1 MNRTG
6 KSPGFHFYCIFA
18 GSMVKWTGKILVPA
32 LLVGLA
38 AVQSFGIDAG
48 RAMHF
53 RAMQDSTSIRRTDST
68 AAAGSVSVRDSLALA
83 DTSATDSLS
92 MSDSPA
98 VRDSSALPDSIAPS
112 DSATVSPKDTIVVPD
127 SLKETD
133 PLKYRYFIALRDSVT
148 RIRTRDSL
156 LAAKD
161 TAELM
166 LFDSLYTKDSAE
178 VAAARFNAWYN
189 SLTKRE
195 RRKYDYEQQ
204 LPAKMAAAMAK
215 LERADSIKAAR
226 DSAIAAKPRILET
239 YAVPDSMQYKR
250 MITWTHDRNFN
261 DVRLFDY
268 DTTYN
273 YHFQDLPI
281 YKKDVNATHL
291 GVAGSASQLYDFFKR
306 EEAADA
312 VFFTPY
318 QIYNYTPENLPM
330 YNTKTPYTE
339 LAYWGTLFGKDEKE
353 ESNIKILTTQNILPE
368 WNVTL
373 EYHRFGSKG
382 MLQNENTDNRTFVAS
397 TNYMGK
403 RYLMHAG
410 YIYNKV
416 VRTEN
421 GGIVDNFWIRDTTV
435 DGKEIAVALSDA
447 HNKIKKN
454 TVFLDQS
461 YRIPFDFIYDIGK
474 GKRKARKAE
483 EARRDSIMA
492 SGDSTAI
499 AALLEEE
506 KAKKAVD
513 ASKDSLDRDITSAY
527 IGHSSEY
534 TVYTKNYTDNL
545 SGDDTGREFYNNNF
559 FINPASSTDSM
570 RVMRLENRVFLRLQ
584 PWKADGIVS
593 KLDVGIGDK
602 LLNYYDYSPANYLN
616 TKRNT
621 VLNSLYLYAGAQGQ
635 YKKYFTWDAT
645 GRYTFLGHEIN
656 DFGIDA
662 NLTFSAYP
670 FRRDKSSPLLLKA
683 HFETS
688 LKEPD
693 HYQQRLYTNHYRWE
707 NSFGKISTTKIE
719 GRLHIPRWK
728 LEAMFGYALLGNNI
742 YYDNDGIV
750 RQNGQAMSVMTAYLG
765 KEFRLWKFHFDHRA
779 LFQLSSNQNV
789 LPLPM
794 LSLNFRYYFQFDVV
808 KKVMQMQLGTD
819 ARYNTRW
826 YAPAYNPAVG
836 VFHNQNEELYGNCPI
851 FDVFVNIQWKRAC
864 IFIKVL
870 NLGLGKPSRN
880 ADYFSAHH
888 YINPQRVIKVGIF
901 WPFYIQPGKNAS
913 VGGGSSGGT
922 GNSTGT
928 RTQNINR

>member
-1 MNRTG
+1 
-6 KSPGFHFYCIFA
+6 
-18 GSMVKWTGKILVPA
+18 MVKLIGKILVPA
-32 LLVGLA
+32 LLVGTA
-38 AVQSFGIDAG
+38 AIQSFGIDAG
-48 RAMHF
+48 RAVRF
-53 RAMQDSTSIRRTDST
+53 LQDHDST
-68 AAAGSVSVRDSLALA
+68 AFSQGPDSLYI
-83 DTSATDSLS
+83 
-92 MSDSPA
+92 SDSMDIMDTT
-98 VRDSSALPDSIAPS
+98 V
-112 DSATVSPKDTIVVPD
+112 VSPRDTITVPD
-127 SLKETD
+127 SLRETD
-133 PLKYRYFIALRDSVT
+133 PLKFRYFIALRDSVT
-148 RIRTRDSL
+148 RIQTRDSL
-156 LAAKD
+156 MAAKD
-161 TAELM
+161 TIGLM
-166 LFDSLYTKDSAE
+166 QFDSLYTKDSAE
-178 VAAARFNAWYN
+178 VAQAKFNAWYG
-189 SLTKRE
+189 SLTKKE
-195 RRKYDYEQQ
+195 RRKYDYEQE
-204 LPAKMAAAMAK
+204 LPKKMAAAMAK
-215 LERADSIKAAR
+215 LERADSIKAAK

-261 DVRLFDY
+261 EVQLFDY

-273 YHFQDLPI
+273 WHYNDLPI
-281 YKKDVNATHL
+281 YREDINANHL
-291 GVAGSASQLYDFFKR
+291 GPAGSASQLYNFFRR
-306 EEAADA
+306 EEADNAI
-312 VFFTPY
+312 FFTPY

-382 MLQNENTDNRTFVAS
+382 MLLNEDTDNRTFVAS

-416 VRTEN
+416 SRTEN

-435 DGKEIAVALSDA
+435 DGKEIAVALNSA

-461 YRIPFDFIYDIGK
+461 YRIPFNFIYDIGK

-492 SGDSTAI
+492 TGDSTAI

-506 KAKKAVD
+506 KARESEKMA
-513 ASKDSLDRDITSAY
+513 ADSLDRDITSAF

-534 TVYTKNYTDNL
+534 TVYTKNYTDAIDA
-545 SGDDTGREFYNNNF
+545 GDETGRDFYGNRF
-559 FINPASSTDSM
+559 FINPTNSTDSM

-602 LLNYYDYSPANYLN
+602 LLNYYDYSPSNYLS
-616 TKRNT
+616 TRRNT
-621 VLNSLYLYAGAQGQ
+621 VLNSMYIYAGAQGQ
-635 YKKYFTWDAT
+635 YKKYFDWNAT
-645 GRYTFLGHEIN
+645 GKYTFLGYEVN

-670 FRRDKSSPLLLKA
+670 FRRDKSSPLLLNA

-693 HYQQRLYTNHYRWE
+693 HYQQRLFSNHFRWE
-707 NSFGKISTTKIE
+707 NDFGKISTTKIE
-719 GRLHIPRWK
+719 GRLMIPRWN

-742 YYDNDGIV
+742 YYDTDGIV
-750 RQNGQAMSVMTAYLG
+750 RQNGQAMSVMSAYLR
-765 KEFRLWKFHFDHRA
+765 KDFRLWKFHLDHQA
-779 LFQLSSNQNV
+779 LFQVSSNPDV

-794 LSLNFRYYFQFDVV
+794 LALNFRYYLQFDVV
-808 KKVMQMQLGTD
+808 KKVMQMQIG
-819 ARYNTRW
+819 ANGRYTTRW
-826 YAPAYNPAVG
+826 YAPAYNPVAG
-836 VFHNQNEELYGNCPI
+836 VFHNQNEEMYGNCPDI
-851 FDVFVNIQWKRAC
+851 DVFVNIQWKRAC
-864 IFIKVL
+864 IFIKLV
-870 NLGLGKPSRN
+870 NVGLGWPN
-880 ADYFSAHH
+880 DQADYFSAHH
-888 YINPQRVIKVGIF
+888 YILPQRTLKVGIF
-901 WPFYIQPGKNAS
+901 WPFYIQPGKNAR
-913 VGGGSSGGT
+913 VGGGSGSGGGATGGT
-922 GNSTGT
+922 GGMTSQ
-928 RTQNINR
+928 RQSIN

>member
-1 MNRTG
+1 
-6 KSPGFHFYCIFA
+6 
-18 GSMVKWTGKILVPA
+18 MVKLIGKILVPA
-32 LLVGLA
+32 LLVGTA
-38 AVQSFGIDAG
+38 AIQSFGIDAG
-48 RAMHF
+48 RAGRF
-53 RAMQDSTSIRRTDST
+53 LQDHDST
-68 AAAGSVSVRDSLALA
+68 AFSQGPDSLYI
-83 DTSATDSLS
+83 
-92 MSDSPA
+92 SDSMDIMDTT
-98 VRDSSALPDSIAPS
+98 V
-112 DSATVSPKDTIVVPD
+112 VSPRETITVPD
-127 SLKETD
+127 SLRETD
-133 PLKYRYFIALRDSVT
+133 PLKFRYFIALRDSVT
-148 RIRTRDSL
+148 RIQTRDSL
-156 LAAKD
+156 MAAKD
-161 TAELM
+161 TIGL
-166 LFDSLYTKDSAE
+166 LQFDSLYTKDSAE
-178 VAAARFNAWYN
+178 VAQAKFNAWYG
-189 SLTKRE
+189 SLTKKE
-195 RRKYDYEQQ
+195 RRKYDYEQE
-204 LPAKMAAAMAK
+204 LPKKMAAAMAK
-215 LERADSIKAAR
+215 LERADSIKAAK

-261 DVRLFDY
+261 EVQLFDY

-273 YHFQDLPI
+273 WHYNDLPI
-281 YKKDVNATHL
+281 YREDINANHL
-291 GVAGSASQLYDFFKR
+291 GPAGSASQLYNFFRR
-306 EEAADA
+306 EEADNAI
-312 VFFTPY
+312 FFTPY

-382 MLQNENTDNRTFVAS
+382 MLLNEDTDNRTFVAS

-416 VRTEN
+416 SRTEN

-435 DGKEIAVALSDA
+435 DGKEIAVALNSA

-461 YRIPFDFIYDIGK
+461 YRIPFNFIYDIGK

-492 SGDSTAI
+492 TGDSTAI

-506 KAKKAVD
+506 KARESEKMA
-513 ASKDSLDRDITSAY
+513 ADSLDRDITSAF

-534 TVYTKNYTDNL
+534 TVYTKNYTDAIDA
-545 SGDDTGREFYNNNF
+545 GDETGRDFYGNRF
-559 FINPASSTDSM
+559 FINPTNSTDSM

-602 LLNYYDYSPANYLN
+602 LLNYYDYSPSNYLS
-616 TKRNT
+616 TRRNT
-621 VLNSLYLYAGAQGQ
+621 VLNSMYIYAGAQGQ
-635 YKKYFTWDAT
+635 YKKYFDWNAT
-645 GRYTFLGHEIN
+645 GKYTFLGYEVN

-670 FRRDKSSPLLLKA
+670 FRRDKSSPLLLNA

-693 HYQQRLYTNHYRWE
+693 HYQQRLFTNHFRWE
-707 NSFGKISTTKIE
+707 NDFGKISTTKIE
-719 GRLHIPRWK
+719 GRLMIPRWN

-742 YYDNDGIV
+742 YYDTEGIV
-750 RQNGQAMSVMTAYLG
+750 RQNGQAMSVMSAYLR
-765 KEFRLWKFHFDHRA
+765 KDFRLWKFHLDHQA
-779 LFQLSSNQNV
+779 LFQVSSNPDV

-794 LSLNFRYYFQFDVV
+794 LALNFRYYLQFDVV
-808 KKVMQMQLGTD
+808 KKVMQMQIG
-819 ARYNTRW
+819 ANGRYTTRW
-826 YAPAYNPAVG
+826 YAPAYNPVAG
-836 VFHNQNEELYGNCPI
+836 VFHNQNEEMYGNCPDI
-851 FDVFVNIQWKRAC
+851 DVFVNIQWKRAC
-864 IFIKVL
+864 IFIKLV
-870 NLGLGKPSRN
+870 NVGLGWPN
-880 ADYFSAHH
+880 DQADYFSAHH
-888 YINPQRVIKVGIF
+888 YILPQRTLKVGIF
-901 WPFYIQPGKNAS
+901 WPFYIQPGKNAR
-913 VGGGSSGGT
+913 VGGGSGSGGGATGGT
-922 GNSTGT
+922 GGMTSQ
-928 RTQNINR
+928 RQSIN

>member
-1 MNRTG
+1 
-6 KSPGFHFYCIFA
+6 
-18 GSMVKWTGKILVPA
+18 MVKLIGKILVPA
-32 LLVGLA
+32 LLVGTA
-38 AVQSFGIDAG
+38 AIQSFGIDAG
-48 RAMHF
+48 RAVRF
-53 RAMQDSTSIRRTDST
+53 LQDHDST
-68 AAAGSVSVRDSLALA
+68 AFSQGPDSLYI
-83 DTSATDSLS
+83 
-92 MSDSPA
+92 SDSMDIMDTT
-98 VRDSSALPDSIAPS
+98 V
-112 DSATVSPKDTIVVPD
+112 VSPRDTITVPD
-127 SLKETD
+127 SLRETD
-133 PLKYRYFIALRDSVT
+133 PLKFRYFIALRDSVT
-148 RIRTRDSL
+148 RIQTRDSL
-156 LAAKD
+156 MAAKD
-161 TAELM
+161 TIGLM
-166 LFDSLYTKDSAE
+166 QFDSLYTKDSAE
-178 VAAARFNAWYN
+178 VAQAKFNAWYG
-189 SLTKRE
+189 SLTKKE
-195 RRKYDYEQQ
+195 RRKYDYEQE
-204 LPAKMAAAMAK
+204 LPKKMAAAMAK
-215 LERADSIKAAR
+215 LERADSIKAAK

-261 DVRLFDY
+261 EVQLFDY

-273 YHFQDLPI
+273 WHYNDLPI
-281 YKKDVNATHL
+281 YREDINANHL
-291 GVAGSASQLYDFFKR
+291 GPAGSASQLYNFFRR
-306 EEAADA
+306 EEADNAI
-312 VFFTPY
+312 FFTPY

-382 MLQNENTDNRTFVAS
+382 MLLNEDTDNRTFVAS

-416 VRTEN
+416 SRTEN

-435 DGKEIAVALSDA
+435 DGKEIAVALNSA

-461 YRIPFDFIYDIGK
+461 YRIPFNFIYDIGK

-492 SGDSTAI
+492 TGDSTAI

-506 KAKKAVD
+506 KARESEKMA
-513 ASKDSLDRDITSAY
+513 ADSLDRDITSAF

-534 TVYTKNYTDNL
+534 TVYTKNYTDAIDA
-545 SGDDTGREFYNNNF
+545 GDETGRDFYGNRF
-559 FINPASSTDSM
+559 FINPTNSTDSM

-602 LLNYYDYSPANYLN
+602 LLNYYDYSPSNYLS
-616 TKRNT
+616 TRRNT
-621 VLNSLYLYAGAQGQ
+621 VLNSMYIYAGAQGQ
-635 YKKYFTWDAT
+635 YKKYFDWNAT
-645 GRYTFLGHEIN
+645 GKYTFLGYEVN

-670 FRRDKSSPLLLKA
+670 FRRDKSSPLLLNA

-693 HYQQRLYTNHYRWE
+693 HYQQGLFTNHFRWE
-707 NSFGKISTTKIE
+707 NDFGKISTTKIE
-719 GRLHIPRWK
+719 GRLMIPRWN

-742 YYDNDGIV
+742 YYDTDGIV
-750 RQNGQAMSVMTAYLG
+750 RQNGQAMSVMSAYLR
-765 KEFRLWKFHFDHRA
+765 KDFRLWKFHLDHQA
-779 LFQLSSNQNV
+779 LFQVSSNPDV

-794 LSLNFRYYFQFDVV
+794 LALNFRYYLQFDVV
-808 KKVMQMQLGTD
+808 KKVMQMQIG
-819 ARYNTRW
+819 ANGRYTTRW
-826 YAPAYNPAVG
+826 YAPAYNPVAG
-836 VFHNQNEELYGNCPI
+836 VFHNQNEEMYGNCPDI
-851 FDVFVNIQWKRAC
+851 DVFVNIQWKRAC
-864 IFIKVL
+864 IFIKLV
-870 NLGLGKPSRN
+870 NVGLGWPN
-880 ADYFSAHH
+880 DQADYFSAHH
-888 YINPQRVIKVGIF
+888 YILPQRTLKVGIF
-901 WPFYIQPGKNAS
+901 WPFYIQPGKNAR
-913 VGGGSSGGT
+913 VGGGSGSGGGATGGT
-922 GNSTGT
+922 GGMTSQ
-928 RTQNINR
+928 RQSIN

>member
-1 MNRTG
+1 
-6 KSPGFHFYCIFA
+6 
-18 GSMVKWTGKILVPA
+18 MVKLIGKILIPA
-32 LLVGLA
+32 LLVGTA
-38 AVQSFGIDAG
+38 AIQSFGIDAG
-48 RAMHF
+48 RAGRF
-53 RAMQDSTSIRRTDST
+53 LQDHDST
-68 AAAGSVSVRDSLALA
+68 AFSQGPDSLYI
-83 DTSATDSLS
+83 
-92 MSDSPA
+92 SDSMDIMDTT
-98 VRDSSALPDSIAPS
+98 V
-112 DSATVSPKDTIVVPD
+112 VSPRDTITVPD
-127 SLKETD
+127 SLRETD
-133 PLKYRYFIALRDSVT
+133 PLKFRYFIALRDSVT
-148 RIRTRDSL
+148 RIQTRDSL
-156 LAAKD
+156 MAAKD
-161 TAELM
+161 TIGLM
-166 LFDSLYTKDSAE
+166 QFDSLYTKDSAE
-178 VAAARFNAWYN
+178 VAQAKFNAWYG
-189 SLTKRE
+189 SLTKKE
-195 RRKYDYEQQ
+195 RRKYDYKQE
-204 LPAKMAAAMAK
+204 LPKKMAAAMAK
-215 LERADSIKAAR
+215 LERADSIKAAK

-261 DVRLFDY
+261 EVQLFDY

-273 YHFQDLPI
+273 WHYNDIPI
-281 YKKDVNATHL
+281 YREDINANHL
-291 GVAGSASQLYDFFKR
+291 GPAGSASQLYNFFRR
-306 EEAADA
+306 EEADNAI
-312 VFFTPY
+312 FFTPY

-382 MLQNENTDNRTFVAS
+382 MLLNEDTDNRTFVAS

-416 VRTEN
+416 SRTEN

-435 DGKEIAVALSDA
+435 DGKEIAVALNSA

-461 YRIPFDFIYDIGK
+461 YRIPFNFIYDIGK

-492 SGDSTAI
+492 TGDSTAI

-506 KAKKAVD
+506 KARESEKMA
-513 ASKDSLDRDITSAY
+513 ADSLDRDITSAF

-534 TVYTKNYTDNL
+534 TVYTKNYTDAIDA
-545 SGDDTGREFYNNNF
+545 GDETGRDFYGNRF
-559 FINPASSTDSM
+559 FINPTNSTDSM

-602 LLNYYDYSPANYLN
+602 LLNYYDYSPSNYLS
-616 TKRNT
+616 TRRNT
-621 VLNSLYLYAGAQGQ
+621 VLNSMYIYAGAQGQ
-635 YKKYFTWDAT
+635 YKKYFDWNAT
-645 GRYTFLGHEIN
+645 GKYTFLGYEVN

-670 FRRDKSSPLLLKA
+670 FRRDKSSPLLLNA

-693 HYQQRLYTNHYRWE
+693 HYQQRLFTNHFRWE
-707 NSFGKISTTKIE
+707 NDFGKISTTKIE
-719 GRLHIPRWK
+719 GRLMIPRWN

-742 YYDNDGIV
+742 YYDTDGIV
-750 RQNGQAMSVMTAYLG
+750 RQNGQAMSVMSAYLR
-765 KEFRLWKFHFDHRA
+765 KDFRLWKFHLDHQA
-779 LFQLSSNQNV
+779 LFQVSSNPDV

-794 LSLNFRYYFQFDVV
+794 LALNFRYYLQFDVV
-808 KKVMQMQLGTD
+808 KKVMQMQIG
-819 ARYNTRW
+819 ANGRYTTRW
-826 YAPAYNPAVG
+826 YAPAYNPVAG
-836 VFHNQNEELYGNCPI
+836 VFHNQNEEMYGNCPDI
-851 FDVFVNIQWKRAC
+851 DVFVNIQWKRAC
-864 IFIKVL
+864 IFIKLV
-870 NLGLGKPSRN
+870 NVGLGWPN
-880 ADYFSAHH
+880 DQADYFSAHH
-888 YINPQRVIKVGIF
+888 YILPQRTLKVGIF
-901 WPFYIQPGKNAS
+901 WPFYIQPGKNAR
-913 VGGGSSGGT
+913 VGGGSGSGGGATGGT
-922 GNSTGT
+922 GGMTSQ
-928 RTQNINR
+928 RQSIN

>member
-1 MNRTG
+1 
-6 KSPGFHFYCIFA
+6 
-18 GSMVKWTGKILVPA
+18 MVKLIGKILIPA
-32 LLVGLA
+32 LLVGTA
-38 AVQSFGIDAG
+38 AIQSFGIDAG
-48 RAMHF
+48 RAGRF
-53 RAMQDSTSIRRTDST
+53 LQDHDST
-68 AAAGSVSVRDSLALA
+68 AFSQGPDSLYI
-83 DTSATDSLS
+83 
-92 MSDSPA
+92 SDSMDIMDTT
-98 VRDSSALPDSIAPS
+98 V
-112 DSATVSPKDTIVVPD
+112 VSPRDTITVPD
-127 SLKETD
+127 SLRETD
-133 PLKYRYFIALRDSVT
+133 PLKFRYFIALRDSVT
-148 RIRTRDSL
+148 RIQTRDSL
-156 LAAKD
+156 MAAKD
-161 TAELM
+161 TIGLM
-166 LFDSLYTKDSAE
+166 QFDSLYTKDSAE
-178 VAAARFNAWYN
+178 VAQAKFNAWYG
-189 SLTKRE
+189 SLTKKE
-195 RRKYDYEQQ
+195 RRKYDYEQE
-204 LPAKMAAAMAK
+204 LPKKMATAMAK
-215 LERADSIKAAR
+215 LERADSIKAAK

-261 DVRLFDY
+261 EVQLFDY

-273 YHFQDLPI
+273 WHYNDLPI
-281 YKKDVNATHL
+281 YREDINANHL
-291 GVAGSASQLYDFFKR
+291 GPAGSASQLYNFFRR
-306 EEAADA
+306 EEADNAI
-312 VFFTPY
+312 FFTPY

-382 MLQNENTDNRTFVAS
+382 MLLNEDTDNRTFVAS

-416 VRTEN
+416 SRTEN

-435 DGKEIAVALSDA
+435 DGKEIAVALNSA

-461 YRIPFDFIYDIGK
+461 YRIPFNFIYDIGK

-492 SGDSTAI
+492 TGDSTAI

-506 KAKKAVD
+506 KARESEKMA
-513 ASKDSLDRDITSAY
+513 ADSLDRDITSAF

-534 TVYTKNYTDNL
+534 TVYTKNYTDAIDA
-545 SGDDTGREFYNNNF
+545 GDETGRDFYGNRF
-559 FINPASSTDSM
+559 FINPTNSTDSM

-602 LLNYYDYSPANYLN
+602 LLNYYDYSPSNYLS
-616 TKRNT
+616 TRRNT
-621 VLNSLYLYAGAQGQ
+621 VLNSMYIYAGAQGQ
-635 YKKYFTWDAT
+635 YKKYFDWNAT
-645 GRYTFLGHEIN
+645 GKYTFLGYEVN

-670 FRRDKSSPLLLKA
+670 FRRDKSSPLLLNA

-693 HYQQRLYTNHYRWE
+693 HYQQRLFTNHFRWE
-707 NSFGKISTTKIE
+707 NDFGKISTTKIE
-719 GRLHIPRWK
+719 GRLMIPRWN

-742 YYDNDGIV
+742 YYDTDGIV
-750 RQNGQAMSVMTAYLG
+750 RQNGQAMSVMSAYLR
-765 KEFRLWKFHFDHRA
+765 KDFRLWKFHLDHQA
-779 LFQLSSNQNV
+779 LFQVSSNPDV

-794 LSLNFRYYFQFDVV
+794 LALNFRYYLQFDVV
-808 KKVMQMQLGTD
+808 KKVMQMQIG
-819 ARYNTRW
+819 ANGRYTTRW
-826 YAPAYNPAVG
+826 YAPAYNPVAG
-836 VFHNQNEELYGNCPI
+836 VFHNQNEEMYGNCPDI
-851 FDVFVNIQWKRAC
+851 DVFVNIQWKRAC
-864 IFIKVL
+864 IFIKLV
-870 NLGLGKPSRN
+870 NVGLGWPN
-880 ADYFSAHH
+880 DQADYFSAHH
-888 YINPQRVIKVGIF
+888 YILPQRTLKVGIF
-901 WPFYIQPGKNAS
+901 WPFYIQPGKNAR
-913 VGGGSSGGT
+913 VGGGSGSGGGATGGT
-922 GNSTGT
+922 GGMTSQ
-928 RTQNINR
+928 RQSIN

>member
-1 MNRTG
+1 
-6 KSPGFHFYCIFA
+6 
-18 GSMVKWTGKILVPA
+18 MVKLIGKILVPA
-32 LLVGLA
+32 LLVGTA
-38 AVQSFGIDAG
+38 AIQSFGIDAG
-48 RAMHF
+48 RAVRF
-53 RAMQDSTSIRRTDST
+53 LQDHDST
-68 AAAGSVSVRDSLALA
+68 AFSQGPDSLYI
-83 DTSATDSLS
+83 
-92 MSDSPA
+92 SDSMDIMDTT
-98 VRDSSALPDSIAPS
+98 V
-112 DSATVSPKDTIVVPD
+112 VSPRDTITVPD
-127 SLKETD
+127 SLRETD
-133 PLKYRYFIALRDSVT
+133 PLKFRYFIALRDSVT
-148 RIRTRDSL
+148 RIQTRDSL
-156 LAAKD
+156 MAAKD
-161 TAELM
+161 TIGLM
-166 LFDSLYTKDSAE
+166 QFDSLYTKDSAE
-178 VAAARFNAWYN
+178 VAQAKFNAWYG
-189 SLTKRE
+189 SLTKKE
-195 RRKYDYEQQ
+195 RRKYDYKQE
-204 LPAKMAAAMAK
+204 LPKKMAAAMAK
-215 LERADSIKAAR
+215 LERADSIKAAK

-261 DVRLFDY
+261 EVQLFDY

-273 YHFQDLPI
+273 WHYNDLPI
-281 YKKDVNATHL
+281 YREDINANHL
-291 GVAGSASQLYDFFKR
+291 GPAGSASQLYNFFRR
-306 EEAADA
+306 EEADNAI
-312 VFFTPY
+312 FFTPY

-382 MLQNENTDNRTFVAS
+382 MLLNEDTDNRTFVAS

-416 VRTEN
+416 SRTEN

-435 DGKEIAVALSDA
+435 DGKEIAVALNSA

-461 YRIPFDFIYDIGK
+461 YRIPFNFIYDIGK

-492 SGDSTAI
+492 TGDSTAI

-506 KAKKAVD
+506 KARESEKMA
-513 ASKDSLDRDITSAY
+513 ADSLDRDITSAF

-534 TVYTKNYTDNL
+534 TVYTKNYTDAIDA
-545 SGDDTGREFYNNNF
+545 GDETGRDFYGNRF
-559 FINPASSTDSM
+559 FINPTNSTDSM

-602 LLNYYDYSPANYLN
+602 LLNYYDYSPSNYLS
-616 TKRNT
+616 TRRNT
-621 VLNSLYLYAGAQGQ
+621 VLNSMYIYAGAQGQ
-635 YKKYFTWDAT
+635 YKKYFDWNAT
-645 GRYTFLGHEIN
+645 GKYTFLGYEVN

-670 FRRDKSSPLLLKA
+670 FRRDKSSPLLLNA

-693 HYQQRLYTNHYRWE
+693 HYQQRLFTNHFRWE
-707 NSFGKISTTKIE
+707 NDFGKISTTKIE
-719 GRLHIPRWK
+719 GRLMIPRWN

-742 YYDNDGIV
+742 YYDTEGIV
-750 RQNGQAMSVMTAYLG
+750 RQNGQAMSVMSAYLR
-765 KEFRLWKFHFDHRA
+765 KDFRLWKFHLDHQA
-779 LFQLSSNQNV
+779 LFQVSSNPDV

-794 LSLNFRYYFQFDVV
+794 LALNFRYYLQFDVV
-808 KKVMQMQLGTD
+808 KKVMQMQIG
-819 ARYNTRW
+819 ANGRYTTRW
-826 YAPAYNPAVG
+826 YAPAYNPVAG
-836 VFHNQNEELYGNCPI
+836 VFHNQNEEMYGNCPDI
-851 FDVFVNIQWKRAC
+851 DVFVNIQWKRAC
-864 IFIKVL
+864 IFIKLV
-870 NLGLGKPSRN
+870 NVGLGWPN
-880 ADYFSAHH
+880 DQADYFSAHH
-888 YINPQRVIKVGIF
+888 YILPQRTLKVGIF
-901 WPFYIQPGKNAS
+901 WPFYIQPGKNAR
-913 VGGGSSGGT
+913 VGGGSGSGGGATGGT
-922 GNSTGT
+922 GGMTSQ
-928 RTQNINR
+928 RQSIN

>member
-1 MNRTG
+1 
-6 KSPGFHFYCIFA
+6 
-18 GSMVKWTGKILVPA
+18 MVKLIGKILVPA
-32 LLVGLA
+32 LLVGTA
-38 AVQSFGIDAG
+38 AIQSFGIDAG
-48 RAMHF
+48 RAVRF
-53 RAMQDSTSIRRTDST
+53 LQDHDST
-68 AAAGSVSVRDSLALA
+68 AFSQGPDSLYI
-83 DTSATDSLS
+83 
-92 MSDSPA
+92 SDSMDIMDTT
-98 VRDSSALPDSIAPS
+98 V
-112 DSATVSPKDTIVVPD
+112 VSPRDTITVPD
-127 SLKETD
+127 SLRETD
-133 PLKYRYFIALRDSVT
+133 PLKFRYFIALRDSVT
-148 RIRTRDSL
+148 RIQTRDSL
-156 LAAKD
+156 MAAKD
-161 TAELM
+161 TIGLM
-166 LFDSLYTKDSAE
+166 QFDSLYTKDSAE
-178 VAAARFNAWYN
+178 VAQAKFNAWYG
-189 SLTKRE
+189 SLTKKE
-195 RRKYDYEQQ
+195 RRKYDYKQE
-204 LPAKMAAAMAK
+204 LPKKMAAAMAK
-215 LERADSIKAAR
+215 LERADSIKAAK

-261 DVRLFDY
+261 EVQLFDY

-273 YHFQDLPI
+273 WHYNDLPI
-281 YKKDVNATHL
+281 YREDINANHL
-291 GVAGSASQLYDFFKR
+291 GPAGSASQLYNFFRR
-306 EEAADA
+306 EEADNAI
-312 VFFTPY
+312 FFTPY

-382 MLQNENTDNRTFVAS
+382 MLLNEDTDNRTFVAS

-416 VRTEN
+416 SRTEN

-435 DGKEIAVALSDA
+435 DGKEIAVALNSA

-461 YRIPFDFIYDIGK
+461 YRIPFNFIYDIGK

-492 SGDSTAI
+492 TGDSTAI

-506 KAKKAVD
+506 KARESEKMA
-513 ASKDSLDRDITSAY
+513 ADSLDRDITSAF

-534 TVYTKNYTDNL
+534 TVYTKNYTDAIDA
-545 SGDDTGREFYNNNF
+545 GDETGRDFYGNRF
-559 FINPASSTDSM
+559 FINPTNSTDSM

-602 LLNYYDYSPANYLN
+602 LLNYYDYSPSNYLS
-616 TKRNT
+616 TRRNT
-621 VLNSLYLYAGAQGQ
+621 VLNSMYIYAGAQGQ
-635 YKKYFTWDAT
+635 YKKYFDWNAT
-645 GRYTFLGHEIN
+645 GKYTFLGYEVN

-670 FRRDKSSPLLLKA
+670 FRRDKSSPLLLNA

-693 HYQQRLYTNHYRWE
+693 HYQQRLFTNHFRWE
-707 NSFGKISTTKIE
+707 NDFGKISTTKIE
-719 GRLHIPRWK
+719 GRLMIPRWN

-742 YYDNDGIV
+742 YYDTDGIV
-750 RQNGQAMSVMTAYLG
+750 RQNGQAMSVMSAYLR
-765 KEFRLWKFHFDHRA
+765 KDFRLWKFHLDHQA
-779 LFQLSSNQNV
+779 LFQVSSNPDV

-794 LSLNFRYYFQFDVV
+794 LALNFRYYLQFDVV
-808 KKVMQMQLGTD
+808 KKVMQMQIG
-819 ARYNTRW
+819 ANGRYTTRW
-826 YAPAYNPAVG
+826 YAPAYNPVAG
-836 VFHNQNEELYGNCPI
+836 VFHNQNEEMYGNCPDI
-851 FDVFVNIQWKRAC
+851 DVFVNIQWKRAC
-864 IFIKVL
+864 IFIKLV
-870 NLGLGKPSRN
+870 NVGLGWPN
-880 ADYFSAHH
+880 DQADYFSAHH
-888 YINPQRVIKVGIF
+888 YILPQRTLKVGIF
-901 WPFYIQPGKNAS
+901 WPFYIQPGKNAR
-913 VGGGSSGGT
+913 VGGGSGSGGGATGGT
-922 GNSTGT
+922 GGMTSQ
-928 RTQNINR
+928 RQSIN

>member
-1 MNRTG
+1 
-6 KSPGFHFYCIFA
+6 
-18 GSMVKWTGKILVPA
+18 MVKLIGKILVPA
-32 LLVGLA
+32 LLVGTA
-38 AVQSFGIDAG
+38 AIQSFGIDAG
-48 RAMHF
+48 RAVRF
-53 RAMQDSTSIRRTDST
+53 LQDHDST
-68 AAAGSVSVRDSLALA
+68 AFSQGPDSLYI
-83 DTSATDSLS
+83 
-92 MSDSPA
+92 SDSMDIMDTT
-98 VRDSSALPDSIAPS
+98 V
-112 DSATVSPKDTIVVPD
+112 VSPRDTITVPD
-127 SLKETD
+127 SLRETD
-133 PLKYRYFIALRDSVT
+133 PLKFRYFIALRDSVT
-148 RIRTRDSL
+148 RIQTRDSL
-156 LAAKD
+156 MAAKD
-161 TAELM
+161 TIGLM
-166 LFDSLYTKDSAE
+166 QFDSLYTKDSAE
-178 VAAARFNAWYN
+178 VAQAKFNAWYG
-189 SLTKRE
+189 SLTKKE
-195 RRKYDYEQQ
+195 RRKYDYEQE
-204 LPAKMAAAMAK
+204 LPKKMAAAMAK
-215 LERADSIKAAR
+215 LERADSIKAAK

-261 DVRLFDY
+261 EVQLFDY

-273 YHFQDLPI
+273 WHYNDLPI
-281 YKKDVNATHL
+281 YREDINANHL
-291 GVAGSASQLYDFFKR
+291 GPAGSASQLYNFFRR
-306 EEAADA
+306 EEADNAI
-312 VFFTPY
+312 FFTPY

-382 MLQNENTDNRTFVAS
+382 MLLNEDTDNRTFVAS

-416 VRTEN
+416 SRTEN

-435 DGKEIAVALSDA
+435 DGKEIAVALNSA

-461 YRIPFDFIYDIGK
+461 YRIPFNFIYDIGK

-492 SGDSTAI
+492 TGDSTAI

-506 KAKKAVD
+506 KARESEKMA
-513 ASKDSLDRDITSAY
+513 ADSLDRDITSAF

-534 TVYTKNYTDNL
+534 TVYTKNYTDAIDA
-545 SGDDTGREFYNNNF
+545 GDETGRDFYGNRF
-559 FINPASSTDSM
+559 FINPTNSTDSM

-602 LLNYYDYSPANYLN
+602 LLNYYDYSPSNYLS
-616 TKRNT
+616 TRRNT
-621 VLNSLYLYAGAQGQ
+621 VLNSMYIYAGAQGQ
-635 YKKYFTWDAT
+635 YKKYFDWNAT
-645 GRYTFLGHEIN
+645 GKYTFLGYEVN

-670 FRRDKSSPLLLKA
+670 FRRDKSSPLLLNA

-693 HYQQRLYTNHYRWE
+693 HYQQRLFTNHFRWE
-707 NSFGKISTTKIE
+707 NDFGKISTTKIE
-719 GRLHIPRWK
+719 GRLMIPRWN

-742 YYDNDGIV
+742 YYDTEGIV
-750 RQNGQAMSVMTAYLG
+750 RQNGQAMSVMSAYLR
-765 KEFRLWKFHFDHRA
+765 KDFRLWKFHLDHQA
-779 LFQLSSNQNV
+779 LFQVSSNPDV

-794 LSLNFRYYFQFDVV
+794 LALNFRYYLQFDVV
-808 KKVMQMQLGTD
+808 KKVMQMQIG
-819 ARYNTRW
+819 ANGRYTTRW
-826 YAPAYNPAVG
+826 YAPAYNPVAG
-836 VFHNQNEELYGNCPI
+836 VFHNQNEEMYGNCPDI
-851 FDVFVNIQWKRAC
+851 DVFVNIQWKRAC
-864 IFIKVL
+864 IFIKLV
-870 NLGLGKPSRN
+870 NVGLGWPN
-880 ADYFSAHH
+880 DQADYFSAHH
-888 YINPQRVIKVGIF
+888 YILPQRTLKVGIF
-901 WPFYIQPGKNAS
+901 WPFYIQPGKNAR
-913 VGGGSSGGT
+913 VGGGSGSGGGATGGT
-922 GNSTGT
+922 GGMTSQ
-928 RTQNINR
+928 RQSIN

>member
-1 MNRTG
+1 
-6 KSPGFHFYCIFA
+6 
-18 GSMVKWTGKILVPA
+18 MVKLIGKILVPA
-32 LLVGLA
+32 LLVGTA
-38 AVQSFGIDAG
+38 AIQSFGIDAG
-48 RAMHF
+48 RAVRF
-53 RAMQDSTSIRRTDST
+53 LQDHDST
-68 AAAGSVSVRDSLALA
+68 AFSQGPDSLYI
-83 DTSATDSLS
+83 
-92 MSDSPA
+92 SDSMDIMDTT
-98 VRDSSALPDSIAPS
+98 V
-112 DSATVSPKDTIVVPD
+112 VSPRDTITVPD
-127 SLKETD
+127 SLRETD
-133 PLKYRYFIALRDSVT
+133 PLKFRYFIALRDSVT
-148 RIRTRDSL
+148 RIQTRDSL
-156 LAAKD
+156 MAAKD
-161 TAELM
+161 TIGLM
-166 LFDSLYTKDSAE
+166 QFDSLYTKDSAE
-178 VAAARFNAWYN
+178 VAQAKFNAWYG
-189 SLTKRE
+189 SLTKKE
-195 RRKYDYEQQ
+195 RRKYDYEQE
-204 LPAKMAAAMAK
+204 LPKKMAAAMAK
-215 LERADSIKAAR
+215 LERADSIKAAK

-261 DVRLFDY
+261 EVQLFDY

-273 YHFQDLPI
+273 WHYNDLPI
-281 YKKDVNATHL
+281 YREDINANHL
-291 GVAGSASQLYDFFKR
+291 GPAGSASQLYNFFRR
-306 EEAADA
+306 EEADNAI
-312 VFFTPY
+312 FFTPY

-382 MLQNENTDNRTFVAS
+382 MLLNEDTDNRTFVAS

-416 VRTEN
+416 SRTEN

-435 DGKEIAVALSDA
+435 DGKEIAVALNSA

-461 YRIPFDFIYDIGK
+461 YRIPFNFIYDIGK

-492 SGDSTAI
+492 TGDSTAI

-506 KAKKAVD
+506 KARESEKMA
-513 ASKDSLDRDITSAY
+513 ADSLDRDITSAF

-534 TVYTKNYTDNL
+534 TVYTKNYTDAIDA
-545 SGDDTGREFYNNNF
+545 GDETGRDFYGNRF
-559 FINPASSTDSM
+559 FINPTNSTDSM

-602 LLNYYDYSPANYLN
+602 LLNYYDYSPSNYLS
-616 TKRNT
+616 TRGNT
-621 VLNSLYLYAGAQGQ
+621 VLNSMYIYAGAQGQ
-635 YKKYFTWDAT
+635 YKKYFDWNAT
-645 GRYTFLGHEIN
+645 GKYTFLGYEVN

-670 FRRDKSSPLLLKA
+670 FRRDKSSPLLLNA

-693 HYQQRLYTNHYRWE
+693 HYQQRLFTNHFRWE
-707 NSFGKISTTKIE
+707 NDFGKISTTKIE
-719 GRLHIPRWK
+719 GRLMIPRWN

-742 YYDNDGIV
+742 YYDTDGIV
-750 RQNGQAMSVMTAYLG
+750 RQNGQAMSVMSAYLR
-765 KEFRLWKFHFDHRA
+765 KDFRLWKFHLDHQA
-779 LFQLSSNQNV
+779 LFQVSSNPDV

-794 LSLNFRYYFQFDVV
+794 LALNFRYYLQFDVV
-808 KKVMQMQLGTD
+808 KKVMQMQIG
-819 ARYNTRW
+819 ANGRYTTRW
-826 YAPAYNPAVG
+826 YAPAYNPVAG
-836 VFHNQNEELYGNCPI
+836 VFHNQNEEMYGNCPDI
-851 FDVFVNIQWKRAC
+851 DVFVNIQWKRAC
-864 IFIKVL
+864 IFIKLV
-870 NLGLGKPSRN
+870 NVGLGWPN
-880 ADYFSAHH
+880 DQADYFSAHH
-888 YINPQRVIKVGIF
+888 YILPQRTLKVGIF
-901 WPFYIQPGKNAS
+901 WPFYIQPGKNAR
-913 VGGGSSGGT
+913 VGGGSGSGGGATGGT
-922 GNSTGT
+922 GGMTSQ
-928 RTQNINR
+928 RQSIN

>member
-1 MNRTG
+1 
-6 KSPGFHFYCIFA
+6 
-18 GSMVKWTGKILVPA
+18 MVKWTGKILAPA
-32 LLVGLA
+32 LLVGFA
-38 AVQSFGIDAG
+38 AIQSFGIDAG
-48 RAMHF
+48 RAVHF
-53 RAMQDSTSIRRTDST
+53 RTMQDSTALRTMADTSTVYDTLPETVLPALPDST
-68 AAAGSVSVRDSLALA
+68 AAVQDSAALRDTL
-83 DTSATDSLS
+83 
-92 MSDSPA
+92 A
-98 VRDSSALPDSIAPS
+98 VRDSSAAA
-112 DSATVSPKDTIVVPD
+112 DSAAVRDSVTVSPRDTITVPD

-133 PLKYRYFIALRDSVT
+133 PLKFRYFIALRDSLT
-148 RIRTRDSL
+148 RVQTRDSL

-161 TAELM
+161 TAELI

-178 VAAARFNAWYN
+178 VAAAKFNAWYN
-189 SLTKRE
+189 SLTRKE

-215 LERADSIKAAR
+215 LERADSIKAAK

-273 YHFQDLPI
+273 YHFNDLPI
-281 YKKDVNATHL
+281 YREDVNATHL
-291 GVAGSASQLYDFFKR
+291 GVPGSAAQLYDFFKR
-306 EEAADA
+306 EEAENAI
-312 VFFTPY
+312 FYTPY
-318 QIYNYTPENLPM
+318 QIYNYTPDNLPM

-382 MLQNENTDNRTFVAS
+382 MLQNEDTDNRTFVAS

-416 VRTEN
+416 TRTEN

-447 HNKIKKN
+447 QNKIKKN

-461 YRIPFDFIYDIGK
+461 YRIPFDFIYDIGT

-499 AALLEEE
+499 ASLLEEE
-506 KAKKAVD
+506 RAKQA
-513 ASKDSLDRDITSAY
+513 AESTKDSLDRDITSAF

-545 SGDDTGREFYNNNF
+545 SDDETGREFYNNAF
-559 FINPASSTDSM
+559 FINPTSSTDSM
-570 RVMRLENRVFLRLQ
+570 RVMRLENRLFLRLQ

-602 LLNYYDYSPANYLN
+602 LLNYYDYSPANFLN

-621 VLNSLYLYAGAQGQ
+621 VQNSLYIYAGAQGQ

-656 DFGIDA
+656 DFSISA
-662 NLTFSAYP
+662 NLTTHAYP
-670 FRRDKSSPLLLKA
+670 FRRDKTSPLTFTA

-693 HYQQRLYTNHYRWE
+693 HYQQRLYTNHYRW
-707 NSFGKISTTKIE
+707 NNDFGKISTTKIE
-719 GRLHIPRWK
+719 GRLLIPRWK
-728 LEAMFGYALLGNNI
+728 LEAMFGYAILGNNI
-742 YYDNDGIV
+742 YYDSNGIV
-750 RQNGQAMSVMTAYLG
+750 QQNGQAMSVMTAYLR
-765 KEFRLWKFHFDHRA
+765 KDFRLWKFHFDHRA

-808 KKVMQMQLGTD
+808 KSVMQMQLGAD

-826 YAPAYNPAVG
+826 YAQAYNPVAG
-836 VFHNQNEELYGNCPI
+836 VFYNQNEEMYGNCPT

-864 IFIKVL
+864 IFVKVL
-870 NLGLGKPSRN
+870 NVGLGKPSRSV
-880 ADYFSAHH
+880 DYFSAHH

-901 WPFYIQPGKNAS
+901 WPFYIQPGKNAR
-913 VGGGSSGGT
+913 VGGGGSSGNSGSTSGT
-922 GNSTGT
+922 M
-928 RTQNINR
+928 QNTNR

>member
-1 MNRTG
+1 M
-6 KSPGFHFYCIFA
+6 K
-18 GSMVKWTGKILVPA
+18 KWTGKILLPS
-32 LLVGLA
+32 LFVGLA
-38 AVQSFGIDAG
+38 AIQSFGIDMG
-48 RAMHF
+48 RVS
-53 RAMQDSTSIRRTDST
+53 RSVKLQDSLFLTEVDSTALSPADTTISLGDSIASADDTAAFLFPADTSITAGTDST
-68 AAAGSVSVRDSLALA
+68 A
-83 DTSATDSLS
+83 TI
-92 MSDSPA
+92 SP
-98 VRDSSALPDSIAPS
+98 R
-112 DSATVSPKDTIVVPD
+112 DTIVVPD
-127 SLKETD
+127 SLRETD
-133 PLKYRYFIALRDSVT
+133 PLKFKYFIALRDSVT
-148 RIRTRDSL
+148 RIETRDSL
-156 LAAKD
+156 LAAED
-161 TAELM
+161 TIELM
-166 LFDSLYTKDSAE
+166 KFDSLYFKDSSE
-178 VAAARFNAWYN
+178 VAQAKFNAWYN

-195 RRKYDYEQQ
+195 RKKYDYEQQ
-204 LPAKMAAAMAK
+204 LPARMAAAMAK
-215 LERADSIKAAR
+215 LERADSIRAVK
-226 DSAIAAKPRILET
+226 DSIIEATPRILET

-250 MITWTHDRNFN
+250 MITWTHDRDFN
-261 DVRLFDY
+261 NVRLFEY

-273 YHFQDLPI
+273 YHFNDSPVF
-281 YKKDVNATHL
+281 KKDLNATTL
-291 GVAGSASQLYDFFKR
+291 GVSGSAAQEYDFFKR
-306 EEAADA
+306 ENSDA
-312 VFFTPY
+312 FFFTPY
-318 QIYNYTPENLPM
+318 QVYSYTPENLPM

-339 LAYWGTLFGKDEKE
+339 LAYWGTLFATDEKE

-513 ASKDSLDRDITSAY
+513 ASRDSLDRDITSAY

-559 FINPASSTDSM
+559 FINPAASTDSM

-719 GRLHIPRWK
+719 GRLLIPRWK

-870 NLGLGKPSRN
+870 NLGLGKPSQN
-880 ADYFSAHH
+880 TDYFSAHH

-922 GNSTGT
+922 GNPAGT

>member
-1 MNRTG
+1 
-6 KSPGFHFYCIFA
+6 
-18 GSMVKWTGKILVPA
+18 MVKLIGKILVPA
-32 LLVGLA
+32 LLVGTA
-38 AVQSFGIDAG
+38 AIQSFGIDAG
-48 RAMHF
+48 RAVRF
-53 RAMQDSTSIRRTDST
+53 LQDHDST
-68 AAAGSVSVRDSLALA
+68 AFSQGPDSLYI
-83 DTSATDSLS
+83 
-92 MSDSPA
+92 SDSMDIMDTT
-98 VRDSSALPDSIAPS
+98 V
-112 DSATVSPKDTIVVPD
+112 VSPRDTITVPD
-127 SLKETD
+127 SLRETD
-133 PLKYRYFIALRDSVT
+133 PLKFRYFIALRDSVT
-148 RIRTRDSL
+148 RIQTRDSL
-156 LAAKD
+156 MAAKD
-161 TAELM
+161 TIGL
-166 LFDSLYTKDSAE
+166 LQFDSLYTKDSAE
-178 VAAARFNAWYN
+178 VAQAKFNAWYG
-189 SLTKRE
+189 SLTKKE
-195 RRKYDYEQQ
+195 RRKYDYKQE
-204 LPAKMAAAMAK
+204 LPKKMAAAMAK
-215 LERADSIKAAR
+215 LERADSIKAAK

-261 DVRLFDY
+261 EVQLFDY

-273 YHFQDLPI
+273 WHYNDLPI
-281 YKKDVNATHL
+281 YREDINANHL
-291 GVAGSASQLYDFFKR
+291 GPAGSASQLYNFFRR
-306 EEAADA
+306 EEADNAI
-312 VFFTPY
+312 FFTPY

-382 MLQNENTDNRTFVAS
+382 MLLNEDTDNRTFVAS

-416 VRTEN
+416 SRTEN

-435 DGKEIAVALSDA
+435 DGKEIAVALNSA

-461 YRIPFDFIYDIGK
+461 YRIPFNFIYDIGK

-492 SGDSTAI
+492 TGDSTAI

-506 KAKKAVD
+506 KARESEKMA
-513 ASKDSLDRDITSAY
+513 ADSLDRDITSAF

-534 TVYTKNYTDNL
+534 TVYTKNYTDAIDA
-545 SGDDTGREFYNNNF
+545 GDETGRDFYGNRF
-559 FINPASSTDSM
+559 FINPTNSTDSM

-602 LLNYYDYSPANYLN
+602 LLNYYDYSPSNYLS
-616 TKRNT
+616 TRRNT
-621 VLNSLYLYAGAQGQ
+621 VLNSMYIYAGAQGQ
-635 YKKYFTWDAT
+635 YKKYFDWNAT
-645 GRYTFLGHEIN
+645 GKYTFLGYEVN

-670 FRRDKSSPLLLKA
+670 FRRDKSSPLLLNA

-693 HYQQRLYTNHYRWE
+693 HYQQRLFTNHFRWE
-707 NSFGKISTTKIE
+707 NDFGKISTTKIE
-719 GRLHIPRWK
+719 GRLMIPRWN

-742 YYDNDGIV
+742 YYDTEGIV
-750 RQNGQAMSVMTAYLG
+750 RQNGQAMSVMSAYLR
-765 KEFRLWKFHFDHRA
+765 KDFRLWKFHLDHQA
-779 LFQLSSNQNV
+779 LFQVSSNPDV

-794 LSLNFRYYFQFDVV
+794 LALNFRYYLQFDVV
-808 KKVMQMQLGTD
+808 KKVMQMQIG
-819 ARYNTRW
+819 ANGRYTTRW
-826 YAPAYNPAVG
+826 YAPAYNPVAG
-836 VFHNQNEELYGNCPI
+836 VFHNQNEEMYGNCPDI
-851 FDVFVNIQWKRAC
+851 DVFVNIQWKRAC
-864 IFIKVL
+864 IFIKLV
-870 NLGLGKPSRN
+870 NVGLGWPN
-880 ADYFSAHH
+880 DQADYFSAHH
-888 YINPQRVIKVGIF
+888 YILPQRTLKVGIF
-901 WPFYIQPGKNAS
+901 WPFYIQPGKNAR
-913 VGGGSSGGT
+913 VGGGSGSGGGATGGT
-922 GNSTGT
+922 GGMTSQ
-928 RTQNINR
+928 RQSIN

>member
-1 MNRTG
+1 
-6 KSPGFHFYCIFA
+6 
-18 GSMVKWTGKILVPA
+18 MVKLIGKILVPA
-32 LLVGLA
+32 LLVGTA
-38 AVQSFGIDAG
+38 AIQSFGIDAG
-48 RAMHF
+48 RAVRF
-53 RAMQDSTSIRRTDST
+53 LQDHDST
-68 AAAGSVSVRDSLALA
+68 AFSQGPDSLYI
-83 DTSATDSLS
+83 
-92 MSDSPA
+92 SDSMDIMDTT
-98 VRDSSALPDSIAPS
+98 V
-112 DSATVSPKDTIVVPD
+112 VSPRDTITVPD
-127 SLKETD
+127 SLRETD
-133 PLKYRYFIALRDSVT
+133 PLKFRYFIALRDSVT
-148 RIRTRDSL
+148 RIQTRDSL
-156 LAAKD
+156 MAAKD
-161 TAELM
+161 TIGLM
-166 LFDSLYTKDSAE
+166 QFDSLYTKDSAE
-178 VAAARFNAWYN
+178 VAQAKFNAWYG
-189 SLTKRE
+189 SLTKKE
-195 RRKYDYEQQ
+195 RRKYDYEQE
-204 LPAKMAAAMAK
+204 LPKKMAAAMAK
-215 LERADSIKAAR
+215 LERADSIKAAK

-261 DVRLFDY
+261 EVQLFDY

-273 YHFQDLPI
+273 WHYNDLPI
-281 YKKDVNATHL
+281 YREDINANHL
-291 GVAGSASQLYDFFKR
+291 GPAGSASQLYNFFRR
-306 EEAADA
+306 EEADNAI
-312 VFFTPY
+312 FFTPY

-382 MLQNENTDNRTFVAS
+382 MLLNEDTDNRTFVAS

-416 VRTEN
+416 SRTEN

-435 DGKEIAVALSDA
+435 DGKEIAVALNSA

-461 YRIPFDFIYDIGK
+461 YRIPFNFIYDIGK

-492 SGDSTAI
+492 TGDSTAI

-506 KAKKAVD
+506 KARESEKMA
-513 ASKDSLDRDITSAY
+513 ADSLDRDITSAF

-534 TVYTKNYTDNL
+534 TVYTKNYTDAIDA
-545 SGDDTGREFYNNNF
+545 GDETGRDFYGNRF
-559 FINPASSTDSM
+559 FINPTNSTDSM

-602 LLNYYDYSPANYLN
+602 LLNYYDYSPSNYLS
-616 TKRNT
+616 TRRNT
-621 VLNSLYLYAGAQGQ
+621 VLNSMYIYAGAQGQ
-635 YKKYFTWDAT
+635 YKKYFDWNAT
-645 GRYTFLGHEIN
+645 GKYTFLGYEVN

-670 FRRDKSSPLLLKA
+670 FRRDKSSPLLLNA

-693 HYQQRLYTNHYRWE
+693 HYQQRLFTNHFRWE
-707 NSFGKISTTKIE
+707 NDFGKISTTKIE
-719 GRLHIPRWK
+719 GRLMIPRWN

-742 YYDNDGIV
+742 YYDTDGIV
-750 RQNGQAMSVMTAYLG
+750 RQNGQAMSVMSAYLR
-765 KEFRLWKFHFDHRA
+765 KDFRLWKFHLDHQA
-779 LFQLSSNQNV
+779 LFQVSSNPDV

-794 LSLNFRYYFQFDVV
+794 LALNFRYYLQFDVV
-808 KKVMQMQLGTD
+808 KKVMQMQIG
-819 ARYNTRW
+819 ANGRYTTRW
-826 YAPAYNPAVG
+826 YAPAYNPVAG
-836 VFHNQNEELYGNCPI
+836 VFHNQNEEMYGNCPDI
-851 FDVFVNIQWKRAC
+851 DVFVNIQWKRAC
-864 IFIKVL
+864 IFIKLV
-870 NLGLGKPSRN
+870 NVGLGWPN
-880 ADYFSAHH
+880 DQADYFSAHH
-888 YINPQRVIKVGIF
+888 YILPQRTLKVGIF
-901 WPFYIQPGKNAS
+901 WPFYIQPGKTAR
-913 VGGGSSGGT
+913 VGGGSGSGGGATGGT
-922 GNSTGT
+922 GGMTSQ
-928 RTQNINR
+928 RQSIN

>member
-1 MNRTG
+1 
-6 KSPGFHFYCIFA
+6 
-18 GSMVKWTGKILVPA
+18 MVKLIGKILVPA
-32 LLVGLA
+32 LLVGTA
-38 AVQSFGIDAG
+38 AIQSFGIDAG
-48 RAMHF
+48 RAVRF
-53 RAMQDSTSIRRTDST
+53 LQDHDST
-68 AAAGSVSVRDSLALA
+68 AFSQGPDSLYI
-83 DTSATDSLS
+83 
-92 MSDSPA
+92 SDSMDIMDTT
-98 VRDSSALPDSIAPS
+98 V
-112 DSATVSPKDTIVVPD
+112 VSPRDTITVPD
-127 SLKETD
+127 SLRETD
-133 PLKYRYFIALRDSVT
+133 PLKFRYFIALRDSVT
-148 RIRTRDSL
+148 RIQTRDSL
-156 LAAKD
+156 MAAKD
-161 TAELM
+161 TIGLM
-166 LFDSLYTKDSAE
+166 QFDSLYTKDSAE
-178 VAAARFNAWYN
+178 VAQAKFNAWYG
-189 SLTKRE
+189 SLTKKE
-195 RRKYDYEQQ
+195 RRKYDYEQE
-204 LPAKMAAAMAK
+204 LPKKMAAAMAK
-215 LERADSIKAAR
+215 LERADSIKAAK

-261 DVRLFDY
+261 EVQLFDY

-273 YHFQDLPI
+273 WHYNDLPI
-281 YKKDVNATHL
+281 YREDINANHL
-291 GVAGSASQLYDFFKR
+291 GPAGSASQLYNFFRR
-306 EEAADA
+306 EEADNAI
-312 VFFTPY
+312 FFTPY

-382 MLQNENTDNRTFVAS
+382 MLLNEDTDNRTFVAS

-416 VRTEN
+416 SRTEN

-435 DGKEIAVALSDA
+435 DGKEIAVALNSA

-461 YRIPFDFIYDIGK
+461 YRIPFNFIYDIGK

-492 SGDSTAI
+492 TGDSTAI

-506 KAKKAVD
+506 KARESEKMA
-513 ASKDSLDRDITSAY
+513 ADSLDRDITSAF

-534 TVYTKNYTDNL
+534 TVYTKNYTDAIDA
-545 SGDDTGREFYNNNF
+545 GDETGRDFYGNRF
-559 FINPASSTDSM
+559 FINPTNSTDSM

-602 LLNYYDYSPANYLN
+602 LLNYYDYSPSNYLS
-616 TKRNT
+616 TRRNT
-621 VLNSLYLYAGAQGQ
+621 VLNSMYIYAGAQGQ
-635 YKKYFTWDAT
+635 YKKYFDWNAT
-645 GRYTFLGHEIN
+645 GKYTFLGYEVN

-670 FRRDKSSPLLLKA
+670 FRRDKSSPLLLNA

-693 HYQQRLYTNHYRWE
+693 HYQQRLFTNHFRWE
-707 NSFGKISTTKIE
+707 NDFGKISTTKIE
-719 GRLHIPRWK
+719 GRLMIPRWN

-742 YYDNDGIV
+742 YYDTEGIV
-750 RQNGQAMSVMTAYLG
+750 RQNGQAMSVMSAYLR
-765 KEFRLWKFHFDHRA
+765 KDFRLWKFHLDHQA
-779 LFQLSSNQNV
+779 LFQVSSNPDV

-794 LSLNFRYYFQFDVV
+794 LALNFRYYLQFDVV
-808 KKVMQMQLGTD
+808 KKVMQMQIG
-819 ARYNTRW
+819 ANGRYTTRW
-826 YAPAYNPAVG
+826 YAPAYNPVAG
-836 VFHNQNEELYGNCPI
+836 VFHNQNEEMYGNCPDI
-851 FDVFVNIQWKRAC
+851 DVFVNIQWKRAC
-864 IFIKVL
+864 IFIKLV
-870 NLGLGKPSRN
+870 NVGLGWPN
-880 ADYFSAHH
+880 DQADYFSAHH
-888 YINPQRVIKVGIF
+888 YILSQRTLKVGIF
-901 WPFYIQPGKNAS
+901 WPFYIQPGKNAR
-913 VGGGSSGGT
+913 VGGGSGSGGGATGGT
-922 GNSTGT
+922 GGMTSQ
-928 RTQNINR
+928 RQSIN

>member
-1 MNRTG
+1 
-6 KSPGFHFYCIFA
+6 
-18 GSMVKWTGKILVPA
+18 MVKLIGKILVPA
-32 LLVGLA
+32 LLVGTA
-38 AVQSFGIDAG
+38 AIQSFGIDAG
-48 RAMHF
+48 RAVRF
-53 RAMQDSTSIRRTDST
+53 LQDHDST
-68 AAAGSVSVRDSLALA
+68 AFSQGPDSLYI
-83 DTSATDSLS
+83 
-92 MSDSPA
+92 SDSMDIMDTT
-98 VRDSSALPDSIAPS
+98 V
-112 DSATVSPKDTIVVPD
+112 VSPRDTITVPD
-127 SLKETD
+127 SLRETD
-133 PLKYRYFIALRDSVT
+133 PLKFRYFIALRDSVT
-148 RIRTRDSL
+148 RIQTRDSL
-156 LAAKD
+156 MAAKD
-161 TAELM
+161 TIGL
-166 LFDSLYTKDSAE
+166 LQFDSLYTKDSAE
-178 VAAARFNAWYN
+178 VAQAKFNAWYG
-189 SLTKRE
+189 SLTKKE
-195 RRKYDYEQQ
+195 RRKYDYEQE
-204 LPAKMAAAMAK
+204 LPKKMAAAMAK
-215 LERADSIKAAR
+215 LERADSIKAAK

-261 DVRLFDY
+261 EVQLFDY

-273 YHFQDLPI
+273 WHYNDLPI
-281 YKKDVNATHL
+281 YREDINANHL
-291 GVAGSASQLYDFFKR
+291 GPAGSASQLYNFFRR
-306 EEAADA
+306 EEADNAI
-312 VFFTPY
+312 FFTPY

-382 MLQNENTDNRTFVAS
+382 MLLNEDTDNRTFVAS

-416 VRTEN
+416 SRTEN

-435 DGKEIAVALSDA
+435 DGKEIAVALNSA

-461 YRIPFDFIYDIGK
+461 YRIPFNFIYDIGK

-492 SGDSTAI
+492 TGDSTAI

-506 KAKKAVD
+506 KARESEKMA
-513 ASKDSLDRDITSAY
+513 ADSLDRDITSAF

-534 TVYTKNYTDNL
+534 TVYTKNYTDAIDA
-545 SGDDTGREFYNNNF
+545 GDETGRDFYGNRF
-559 FINPASSTDSM
+559 FINPTNSTDSM

-602 LLNYYDYSPANYLN
+602 LLNYYDYSPSNYLS
-616 TKRNT
+616 TRRNT
-621 VLNSLYLYAGAQGQ
+621 VLNSMYIYAGAQGQ
-635 YKKYFTWDAT
+635 YKKYFDWNAT
-645 GRYTFLGHEIN
+645 GKYTFLGYEVN

-670 FRRDKSSPLLLKA
+670 FRRDKSSPLLLNA

-693 HYQQRLYTNHYRWE
+693 HYQQRLFTNHFRWE
-707 NSFGKISTTKIE
+707 NDFGKISTTKIE
-719 GRLHIPRWK
+719 GRLMIPRWN

-742 YYDNDGIV
+742 YYDTEGIV
-750 RQNGQAMSVMTAYLG
+750 RQNGQAMSVMSAYLR
-765 KEFRLWKFHFDHRA
+765 KDFRLWKFHLDHQA
-779 LFQLSSNQNV
+779 LFQVSSNPDV

-794 LSLNFRYYFQFDVV
+794 LALNFRYYLQFDVV
-808 KKVMQMQLGTD
+808 KKVMQMQIG
-819 ARYNTRW
+819 ANGRYTTRW
-826 YAPAYNPAVG
+826 YAPAYNPVAG
-836 VFHNQNEELYGNCPI
+836 VFHNQNEEMYGNCPDI
-851 FDVFVNIQWKRAC
+851 DVFVNIQWKRAC
-864 IFIKVL
+864 IFIKLV
-870 NLGLGKPSRN
+870 NVGLGWPN
-880 ADYFSAHH
+880 DQADYFSAHH
-888 YINPQRVIKVGIF
+888 YILPQRTLKVGIF
-901 WPFYIQPGKNAS
+901 WPFYIQPGKNAR
-913 VGGGSSGGT
+913 VGGGSGSGGGATGGT
-922 GNSTGT
+922 GGMTSQ
-928 RTQNINR
+928 RQSIN

>member
-1 MNRTG
+1 
-6 KSPGFHFYCIFA
+6 
-18 GSMVKWTGKILVPA
+18 MVKLIGKILVPA
-32 LLVGLA
+32 LLVGTA
-38 AVQSFGIDAG
+38 AIQSFGIDAG
-48 RAMHF
+48 RAVRF
-53 RAMQDSTSIRRTDST
+53 LQDHDST
-68 AAAGSVSVRDSLALA
+68 AFSQGPDSLYI
-83 DTSATDSLS
+83 
-92 MSDSPA
+92 SDSMDIMDTT
-98 VRDSSALPDSIAPS
+98 V
-112 DSATVSPKDTIVVPD
+112 VSPRDTITVPD
-127 SLKETD
+127 SLRETD
-133 PLKYRYFIALRDSVT
+133 PLKFRYFIALRDSVT
-148 RIRTRDSL
+148 RIQTRDSL
-156 LAAKD
+156 MAAKD
-161 TAELM
+161 TIGLM
-166 LFDSLYTKDSAE
+166 QFDSLYTKDSAE
-178 VAAARFNAWYN
+178 VAQAKFNAWYG
-189 SLTKRE
+189 SLTKKERRKFTNTFNIFLKRYGSLTKKE
-195 RRKYDYEQQ
+195 RRKYDYEQE
-204 LPAKMAAAMAK
+204 LPKKMAAAMAK
-215 LERADSIKAAR
+215 LERADSIKAAK

-261 DVRLFDY
+261 EVQLFDY

-273 YHFQDLPI
+273 WHYNDLPI
-281 YKKDVNATHL
+281 YREDINANHL
-291 GVAGSASQLYDFFKR
+291 GPAGSASQLYNFFRR
-306 EEAADA
+306 EEADNAI
-312 VFFTPY
+312 FFTPY

-382 MLQNENTDNRTFVAS
+382 MLLNEDTDNRTFVAS

-416 VRTEN
+416 SRTEN

-435 DGKEIAVALSDA
+435 DGKEIAVALNSA

-461 YRIPFDFIYDIGK
+461 YRIPFNFIYDIGK

-492 SGDSTAI
+492 TGDSTAI

-506 KAKKAVD
+506 KARESEKMA
-513 ASKDSLDRDITSAY
+513 ADSLDRDITSAF

-534 TVYTKNYTDNL
+534 TVYTKNYTDAIDA
-545 SGDDTGREFYNNNF
+545 GDETGRDFYGNRF
-559 FINPASSTDSM
+559 FINPTNSTDSM

-602 LLNYYDYSPANYLN
+602 LLNYYDYSPSNYLS
-616 TKRNT
+616 TRRNT
-621 VLNSLYLYAGAQGQ
+621 VLNSMYIYAGAQGQ
-635 YKKYFTWDAT
+635 YKKYFDWNAT
-645 GRYTFLGHEIN
+645 GKYTFLGYEVN

-670 FRRDKSSPLLLKA
+670 FRRDKSSPLLLNA

-693 HYQQRLYTNHYRWE
+693 HYQQRLFTNHFRWE
-707 NSFGKISTTKIE
+707 NDFGKISTTKIE
-719 GRLHIPRWK
+719 GRLMIPRWN

-742 YYDNDGIV
+742 YYDTEGIV
-750 RQNGQAMSVMTAYLG
+750 RQNGQAMSVMSAYLR
-765 KEFRLWKFHFDHRA
+765 KDFRLWKFHLDHQA
-779 LFQLSSNQNV
+779 LFQVSSNPDV

-794 LSLNFRYYFQFDVV
+794 LALNFRYYLQFDVV
-808 KKVMQMQLGTD
+808 KKVMQMQIG
-819 ARYNTRW
+819 ANGRYTTRW
-826 YAPAYNPAVG
+826 YAPAYNPVAG
-836 VFHNQNEELYGNCPI
+836 VFHNQNEEMYGNCPDI
-851 FDVFVNIQWKRAC
+851 DVFVNIQWKRAC
-864 IFIKVL
+864 IFIKLV
-870 NLGLGKPSRN
+870 NVGLGWPN
-880 ADYFSAHH
+880 DQADYFSAHH
-888 YINPQRVIKVGIF
+888 YILPQRTLKVGIF
-901 WPFYIQPGKNAS
+901 WPFYIQPGKNAR
-913 VGGGSSGGT
+913 VGGGSGSGGGATGGT
-922 GNSTGT
+922 GGMTSQ
-928 RTQNINR
+928 RQSIN